1 MDTMTY
7 SYRVKNE
14 ASIEAELS
22 EIRSLE
28 DMIIKY
34 SEQIGSSPEI
44 TPKKEALIKYCAELQ
59 EKMAYRTRE
68 FLDQRQIRQDAKYIN
83 RRAAGERAD
92 FFRVMEKCQE

>member
-1 MDTMTY
+1 MYT
-7 SYRVKNE
+7 YRVKNE

-34 SEQIGSSPEI
+34 SEQIGSSAEI
-44 TPKKEALIKYCAELQ
+44 TPKKEALMKYCAELQ
-59 EKMAYRTRE
+59 EKMAYRTME
-68 FLDQRQIRQDAKYIN
+68 FLDQRAIKQEASFIN

-92 FFRVMEKCQE
+92 FFRVMERCQE